1 MEPVVKP
8 WAKAIP
14 KEKKLLEI
22 CGLIES
28 YGMTPKSF
36 LDDFL
41 KHKAAK
47 FVVRRR
53 LWGTGTGWKGTQ
65 ALLRSIKA
73 LVCSQDDGP
82 QHWEQFIL
90 AQAIMIVRTEEPRR
104 GTYPVGSYVNSS
116 QLTTDF
122 FTNEERMAR
131 DQALITQM
139 PFLFTLLHA
148 KLRGDAKTLDDDD
161 PEDDQGVCAAASDD
175 LESNLVSDVANDE
188 EGTDPITGQPCQP
201 KERLNLTETDVNDYE
216 GSFLG
221 KSPDCAVRQA
231 LRVRTIARTICAMIA
246 FGVNRRCNG
255 FQLSNSLVFIASGV
269 TERVNTYLNYIGLLS
284 SRRTAHVALKSL
296 GKEAEDM
303 LVDRYDLSKSDVL
316 PPNICYDNLDFQQK
330 VHMKAM
336 GHSSVMSHGTWGY
349 IHSIPPSICKSLNPA
364 ELTIEA
370 LNKALHAASK
380 EEIGLAPFAP
390 SMESETHF
398 EQMLKSQI
406 TRVMLNYVAVASNT
420 CVKLSKDP
428 PPVDLLEPERPNIQ
442 MLKLMIASDNSAQ
455 GVGEVFTGLIE
466 QVGLTAQEFHSRLQI
481 IEGDL
486 GSCNL
491 LDSLKRQRVPARHNH
506 TSLTNVLPIPGAAH
520 TLWNMA
526 QAIFL
531 SHWGNEK
538 HQRDTGAWRSLHG
551 LGITAEKPVTK
562 KDFNLMLSHMEKDCD
577 GEGAQGLTQGAYQD
591 EICAHCHNSRANLRP
606 CFLRRSVDVSI
617 GVQMCRPQEHALASA
632 GFCNCY
638 RSTAGDESWRLRST
652 NVHVGAVGCHESGP
666 AKIAALLETSSKTYP
681 PHEDSSTSL
690 VGQSCSV
697 ISTYLCPTGR
707 AGHFVATDFYLEVQN
722 YWLKYFF
729 NHSGIGTEINRLKDV
744 FSINI
749 PILRFLLQLLKIES
763 GTNVT
768 HQSHKN
774 KLDHL
779 SIMNFL
785 RMASAEKFG
794 ELNDLGYTPTAILDM
809 YHEGIKKLQD
819 EYESGAQGLD
829 RFRPHS
835 EGIYQMYEAR
845 EKRARAMDI
854 DKENAE
860 VLSEHSGSVNNDD
873 ITT

>member
-90 AQAIMIVRTEEPRR
+90 AQAIMIVQTEEPRR

-562 KDFNLMLSHMEKDCD
+562 KDFNLMLSHMEK
-577 GEGAQGLTQGAYQD
+577 
-591 EICAHCHNSRANLRP
+591 
-606 CFLRRSVDVSI
+606 
-617 GVQMCRPQEHALASA
+617 
-632 GFCNCY
+632 
-638 RSTAGDESWRLRST
+638 
-652 NVHVGAVGCHESGP
+652 VHE
-666 AKIAALLETSSKTYP
+666 
-681 PHEDSSTSL
+681 
-690 VGQSCSV
+690 
-697 ISTYLCPTGR
+697 
-707 AGHFVATDFYLEVQN
+707 AT
-722 YWLKYFF
+722 
-729 NHSGIGTEINRLKDV
+729 
-744 FSINI
+744 
-749 PILRFLLQLLKIES
+749 ILFFLL
-763 GTNVT
+763 
-768 HQSHKN
+768 
-774 KLDHL
+774 
-779 SIMNFL
+779 
-785 RMASAEKFG
+785 
-794 ELNDLGYTPTAILDM
+794 
-809 YHEGIKKLQD
+809 
-819 EYESGAQGLD
+819 
-829 RFRPHS
+829 
-835 EGIYQMYEAR
+835 
-845 EKRARAMDI
+845 
-854 DKENAE
+854 
-860 VLSEHSGSVNNDD
+860 
-873 ITT
+873 